1 MARWTHQ
8 DSENLYNISK
18 WGLGFFQINEKGNV
32 EVRPEGPDRPT
43 RPGIDMY
50 ELLGQILRRGVSTPI
65 LMRFDGILR
74 ARVRAMNEA
83 FNNARR
89 EFNYEAPYRGVFPIK
104 VNQERHVV
112 EALLSEGAN
121 HNMGLE
127 VGSKPELI
135 AVVALMAGRGSLM
148 ICNGYKDDEYIE
160 MALLSTKLG
169 ITPIIVVEKY
179 SEVETILRV
188 AKTLDIRPRMG
199 LRSKLSGKGAGRWQE
214 SGGDRSKFG
223 LTTREIVQMV
233 EELEKEG
240 MLDCLELLHFHLGSQ
255 IPEIRSLKNAL
266 REATYTLV
274 SLTRMGC
281 RIKWFDV
288 GGGLGVD
295 YDGSSTNFESSM
307 NYSMQEYANDV
318 VYHLAQAC
326 SEAEIPQPAIVTES
340 GRALTA
346 HHAVLVTEVLGT
358 SEFSSIGVAIAPG
371 TEEHECVHNL
381 ATVCENVSAKNYQE
395 SYHDAVQL
403 RDEAM
408 VLFNVGHVGM
418 RERARVEEFFW
429 RTCEKILRIAR
440 SLDYVPDDL
449 ANLER
454 DMADTYFLNFSL
466 FQSVPDSWAIHQLFP
481 IMPLH
486 RHQEQPTR
494 RAILAD
500 ITCDSDG
507 KVDRFIDLRDVKR
520 TLELH
525 PLTKHEPYYVGFFL
539 VGAYQEILGDMHNL
553 FGDTNVVHVDLDEA
567 GRPRLTHVLRG
578 ERVHDVL
585 EYVEYFES
593 DLLSNLRRS
602 VENSLE
608 EGRITF
614 EESALIY
621 ARYEAGLHGYTYLV
635 REKNGKPEQSYSL
648 PTWPAQ
654 VNLGNL
660 VPNGNG
666 NGAGTPTPENGA
678 SPSPAPGPGQ
688 ERSLN
693 TSA

>member
-1 MARWTHQ
+1 MARWTHL
-8 DSENLYNISK
+8 DSETLYNVPK
-18 WGLGFFQINEKGNV
+18 WGLGFFQINEQGNV
-32 EVRPEGPDRPT
+32 EVKPEGPDRPT
-43 RPGIDMY
+43 RPGIDLY

-65 LMRFDGILR
+65 LLRFDGILR

-89 EFNYEAPYRGVFPIK
+89 EFGYDAPYRGVFPIK

-121 HNMGLE
+121 HAMGLE

-179 SEVETILRV
+179 SEIETVVRISKQLG
-188 AKTLDIRPRMG
+188 IRPRVG
-199 LRSKLSGKGAGRWQE
+199 VRTKLSGKGAGRWQE

-223 LTTREIVQMV
+223 LTTREIVLAV
-233 EELEKEG
+233 EELDRQG

-255 IPEIRSLKNAL
+255 IPEIRSLKSAL
-266 REATYTLV
+266 REATHTLV
-274 SLTRMGC
+274 SLHRMGV

-295 YDGSSTNFESSM
+295 YDGSSTNYESSM
-307 NYSMQEYANDV
+307 NYTVQEYANDV
-318 VYHLAQAC
+318 VYHLKQAC
-326 SEAEIPQPAIVTES
+326 DEAEIEQPGIVTES

-358 SEFSSIGVAIAPG
+358 SDFSSVGLAVAPG
-371 TEEHECVHNL
+371 EHEHEVVHNFCD
-381 ATVCENVSAKNYQE
+381 VCDKVTAKNFQE
-395 SYHDAVQL
+395 SYHDAIQL

-408 VLFNVGHVGM
+408 VLFNVGQIGM

-429 RTCEKILRIAR
+429 RTCEKILRITR
-440 SLDYVPDDL
+440 NLDYVPDDL

-481 IMPLH
+481 VLPLH
-486 RHQEQPTR
+486 RHTEAPTR
-494 RAILAD
+494 RAMLAD

-525 PLTKHEPYYVGFFL
+525 PLKKDEPYYLGFFL

-578 ERVHDVL
+578 ERVQDVL
-585 EYVEYFES
+585 EYVEYFET

-602 VENSLE
+602 VEDSLE
-608 EGRITF
+608 KGRITF

-621 ARYEAGLHGYTYLV
+621 RRYEAGLHGYTYLT
-635 REKNGKPEQSYSL
+635 REKGSNGSRGEMSL
-648 PTWPAQ
+648 PF
-654 VNLGNL
+654 
-660 VPNGNG
+660 
-666 NGAGTPTPENGA
+666 
-678 SPSPAPGPGQ
+678 PSPAAAVPATAPAPAPRV
-688 ERSLN
+688 RSE
-693 TSA
+693 A